1 MAPHV
6 RSFGVSAAGD
16 GTGVAGSHVAID
28 EGRLAALGA
37 LLELDAI
44 APDAAGEQA
53 RPILRRLRRREAFR
67 RALLPLHAVGAGIY
81 ELATPTTMVCRCE
94 GLPWERIEEAVSSTA
109 DVNVVKVL
117 TRAGMGLCQGRNC
130 QRQIAAMIE
139 RRHGLASPTSPPT
152 PRAPVR
158 PVPIGAVADGT
169 IGDTGLFTLDD

>member
-1 MAPHV
+1 M
-6 RSFGVSAAGD
+6 
-16 GTGVAGSHVAID
+16 
-28 EGRLAALGA
+28 
-37 LLELDAI
+37 
-44 APDAAGEQA
+44 
-53 RPILRRLRRREAFR
+53 
-67 RALLPLHAVGAGIY
+67 
-81 ELATPTTMVCRCE
+81 CRCE
-94 GLPWERIEEAVSSTA
+94 ELPWERIEEAVSSTA

-139 RRHGLASPTSPPT
+139 RRHGLALPDVPVST